1 MQVPANSRP
10 LDLHKVFGEKRDKML
25 NPLLWSAFIICS
37 CFLIPFYRKDDFGKR
52 DTKVEYMTTW
62 AFVSLV
68 FAALITILTFIGFY
82 FFWEDYDIPEHPSP
96 FIPWSRRGKT
106 SLEKS
111 LSIPQ
116 LATVSHLNLKTESMC
131 IVCCTLL
138 LNFHFVCFTE
148 VPACSHC
155 GDDNS

>member
-1 MQVPANSRP
+1 LQVPANSRP
-10 LDLHKVFGEKRDKML
+10 LDIHKVFGEKRDKML
-25 NPLLWSAFIICS
+25 NPLLWSAFIVCC

-82 FFWEDYDIPEHPSP
+82 FFWQDYDIPEHPSP
-96 FIPWSRRGKT
+96 FIPWSRRGKR

-111 LSIPQ
+111 AYVSIRQ
-116 LATVSHLNLKTESMC
+116 HTSAYVSIRQHTFKRSLPEIS
-131 IVCCTLL
+131 
-138 LNFHFVCFTE
+138 
-148 VPACSHC
+148 
-155 GDDNS
+155 